1 MTQGVHNIMTKKPY
15 HFLVELINNDNS
27 ITVQKATIR
36 DELNRPMNNLL
47 IDDMKGKL
55 YKLYSD
61 RGMDVLNIRFM
72 Y

>member
-1 MTQGVHNIMTKKPY
+1 MNKKPY
-15 HFLVELINNDNS
+15 HFLVELINIDNS
-27 ITVQKATIR
+27 PVIITAIIGDEITIS
-36 DELNRPMNNLL
+36 MNDFL

-61 RGMDVLNIRFM
+61 RDVGVLNIRFM